1 MKQFAAFNR
10 PVLRFSALLFV
21 SLPVVAGAA
30 TLECTAKVS
39 SKLNDTQMN
48 KMAKVNLSAA
58 QATAIR
64 SVGAAN
70 LDRVVSKE
78 LEVENGCLLY
88 SFDLRLR
95 SKEGIDEVQVD
106 AVSGKVISQKHETAA
121 DEAAEKSEDAMPA
134 HANRKSLSGSGR

>member
-1 MKQFAAFNR
+1 MQQFPAFIR
-10 PVLRFSALLFV
+10 PVLGFSALLLV
-21 SLPVVAGAA
+21 SSPLVAGAA

-39 SKLNDTQMN
+39 SKLNDAQM
-48 KMAKVNLSAA
+48 KKLAKVNLPAA
-58 QATAIR
+58 QATAIQ
-64 SVGAAN
+64 SVGKAN

-78 LEVENGCLLY
+78 LEVEDGCLLY

-121 DEAAEKSEDAMPA
+121 DEAAEKSEDAKPA
-134 HANRKSLSGSGR
+134 HANKK

>member
-1 MKQFAAFNR
+1 MQHFPSFIHR
-10 PVLRFSALLFV
+10 VSRFSTLLLV

-39 SKLNDTQMN
+39 TKLNDTQMK
-48 KMAKVNLSAA
+48 KMTNVNLSAA
-58 QATAIR
+58 QATAIE
-64 SVGAAN
+64 SVGKAN
-70 LDRVVSKE
+70 LDRVISKE

-106 AVSGKVISQKHETAA
+106 AVSGKVISQKHETVA
-121 DEAAEKSEDAMPA
+121 DEVAEKSEDAHPV
-134 HANRKSLSGSGR
+134 HANKK